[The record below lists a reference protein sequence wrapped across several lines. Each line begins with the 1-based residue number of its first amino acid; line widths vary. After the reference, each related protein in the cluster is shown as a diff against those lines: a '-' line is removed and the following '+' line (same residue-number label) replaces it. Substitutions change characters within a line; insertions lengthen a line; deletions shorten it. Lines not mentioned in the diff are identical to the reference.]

1 MPFSS
6 AFNLVQIIILNLGM
20 PSIDKL
26 LPAVS
31 FSARA
36 KRSLCD
42 LRTVNLYSL
51 SSFLILRVILPF
63 LVIPFSTTF
72 PFTLNL
78 RLNSFI
84 FFSLLAS
91 TVKRSIKVVSI
102 IAHHLVKTFVTE
114 MGVPVFIMCGDFG
127 VALFAVVIHFFG
139 VLHVNSTFF

>member
-6 AFNLVQIIILNLGM
+6 AFNLVHMIILNFGM
-20 PSIDKL
+20 PSIDML
-26 LPAVS
+26 LLSLS
-31 FSARA
+31 FSAKV

-42 LRTVNLYSL
+42 FNTVNLYSF
-51 SSFLILRVILPF
+51 SSLFTLRVMLPF
-63 LVIPFSTTF
+63 FVVPFSVIF

-78 RLNSFI
+78 RLNSLI

-127 VALFAVVIHFFG
+127 VALFAVVI
-139 VLHVNSTFF
+139 